1 MNELRKKFND
11 IGIADTRQFYLE
23 DALAA
28 CHRAFSPLDTT
39 NRALII
45 EHMPFLAQC
54 ARFYG
59 LNSTACNTFEHD
71 GIEMPEDIDARVREI
86 MDNL

>member
-1 MNELRKKFND
+1 MNQLQQKLREM
-11 IGIADTRQFYLE
+11 GIADTRLYYVE
-23 DALAA
+23 DALAQ

-39 NRALII
+39 NRKLVI

-59 LNSTACNTFEHD
+59 LNSVASNTFENE

>member
-1 MNELRKKFND
+1 MNKLQQKLREM
-11 IGIADTRQFYLE
+11 GIADTRLYYVE
-23 DALAA
+23 DALAQ
-28 CHRAFSPLDTT
+28 CHRAFSPLDTH
-39 NRALII
+39 NRKLVIKNI
-45 EHMPFLAQC
+45 PFLAQC

-59 LNSTACNTFEHD
+59 LNSVASNTFEGD

>member
-1 MNELRKKFND
+1 MNQLQKKLQD
-11 IGIADTRQFYLE
+11 MGIADTRRFYIE

-54 ARFYG
+54 AKWYG
-59 LNSTACNTFEHD
+59 MNSVACNTFEHD
-71 GIEMPEDIDARVREI
+71 KIEMPEDIDARVREI